1 MHPQFILNNPQAN
14 LNPSYQL
21 APQYPVEQT
30 LLPQYLGQGC
40 GLTPLIIPASCLQT
54 NFLVPSISQ
63 PPQQITLQQLQQ
75 LQVQQLQQQ
84 QQPQLWVQNG
94 QIMNQ
99 APQMAQLQLFIP
111 QNQKQ
116 QIYENKEFDFFSL
129 QQQQLN
135 MNSESF
141 STVLLNRGLNN
152 QQNDLLKM
160 QNQQLIN
167 QQQAQFQSSH
177 QIFEQPQQQ
186 QRQYMNG
193 GNQYQ
198 QPLYIQGNNLN
209 SNDTVQNQQIYSS
222 CAKFS
227 INELQKVEHPVQQQE
242 QQSNNNNINYS
253 TPSLTTSLKLIQNP
267 PSSSVSTSRS
277 TTFSANESAQI
288 IPKIKQEIIQDFQQE
303 DEQMQSQSQI
313 DHQLLSSDCNESNIE
328 QPLSSM
334 QLSKDLEEA
343 LKTMQTST
351 FCQNGELIFSPI
363 FLKQFKLKQSN
374 CKNDDIVFS
383 KIKEYRKNRRHLN
396 NEKEDDNQGIP
407 QKVNSKFHNLN
418 KLFMYKLLA
427 TFQQKNLI
435 ELDVPQYLHGILLKL
450 IMRLKQ
456 STKEM
461 KNYNKKTEFF
471 SHDHYNLLFLHL
483 NERTLKYLVHSPFS
497 IYLHKLCFNLDLNQF
512 DQNDCSS
519 FIQMN
524 SDKIQ
529 YINIIK
535 RFCCQIV
542 QNSNMLGVYQ
552 DQEES
557 NKNQDSEFD
566 PMVSE
571 SNENSSEG
579 KKKNCKSSSSKSL
592 EQQNQCQRQNMRQAY
607 TQRALKGIQSL
618 NQGVI
623 IRRF

>member
-1 MHPQFILNNPQAN
+1 MHPQFIINNPQAN

-21 APQYPVEQT
+21 VSQYPVEQA
-30 LLPQYLGQGC
+30 LLSQYLSQGC

-54 NFLVPSISQ
+54 NFLVPSIAQ
-63 PPQQITLQQLQQ
+63 PAQQITLQQLQQ
-75 LQVQQLQQQ
+75 LQNQQ

-94 QIMNQ
+94 QIMSQ
-99 APQMAQLQLFIP
+99 APQMGQLQILIP

-116 QIYENKEFDFFSL
+116 QVYENNEFDFFPM
-129 QQQQLN
+129 QQQQVNLN
-135 MNSESF
+135 RDSF
-141 STVLLNRGLNN
+141 STVFLNNGLNN

-167 QQQAQFQSSH
+167 QQQAHFQNTLQVLES
-177 QIFEQPQQQ
+177 PQQQ
-186 QRQYMNG
+186 QREQMNCG
-193 GNQYQ
+193 IQYQ
-198 QPLYIQGNNLN
+198 QPLEFQHIQGNHLN
-209 SNDTVQNQQIYSS
+209 SNNTVQNQQIYSS

-227 INELQKVEHPVQQQE
+227 INELQKVEHSNQQKE
-242 QQSNNNNINYS
+242 QLSNINSNNYS
-253 TPSLTTSLKLIQNP
+253 TPSLTTSLKLINNP
-267 PSSSVSTSRS
+267 TSSSVSTSRS

-288 IPKIKQEIIQDFQQE
+288 IPKIKQEAIHDFQQE
-303 DEQMQSQSQI
+303 DEQMESQSQI
-313 DHQLLSSDCNESNIE
+313 EHQLLSSDCDESNIE
-328 QPLSSM
+328 QPLSSY

-351 FCQNGELIFSPI
+351 FCQNGELIFSPQYG
-363 FLKQFKLKQSN
+363 KQFKLKQSL

-396 NEKEDDNQGIP
+396 NGKEDDNQGNP

-483 NERTLKYLVHSPFS
+483 NERTLKYLIHSPFS

-519 FIQMN
+519 FIQIN
-524 SDKIQ
+524 CEKIQ

-552 DQEES
+552 DQEDS
-557 NKNQDSEFD
+557 NKNQDSESE
-566 PMVSE
+566 PMASE
-571 SNENSSEG
+571 SNENSLEG
-579 KKKNCKSSSSKSL
+579 KKKSCKSSSSKSL
-592 EQQNQCQRQNMRQAY
+592 ELQNQSQRQNMRQAY

>member
-1 MHPQFILNNPQAN
+1 MHPQFILKSPQAN
-14 LNPSYQL
+14 LNHSYQL
-21 APQYPVEQT
+21 APQFPVEQT
-30 LLPQYLGQGC
+30 LLSQYLSKGC

-54 NFLVPSISQ
+54 NFLVPSIAQ
-63 PPQQITLQQLQQ
+63 PTQQITLQQLQQ
-75 LQVQQLQQQ
+75 LQAQQ
-84 QQPQLWVQNG
+84 QQPQLWVQNS
-94 QIMNQ
+94 QIKNQ
-99 APQMAQLQLFIP
+99 SPQMSQLQLFIP
-111 QNQKQ
+111 QNEKQ
-116 QIYENKEFDFFSL
+116 QVYENKELDFYSL
-129 QQQQLN
+129 QQQQVNLN
-135 MNSESF
+135 RDSI
-141 STVLLNRGLNN
+141 STVFLNSGLNN
-152 QQNDLLKM
+152 QQNELLKM
-160 QNQQLIN
+160 QNQSIIN
-167 QQQAQFQSSH
+167 QQQAHFQNSH
-177 QIFEQPQQQ
+177 QMFERPQQQ
-186 QRQYMNG
+186 QREQYMNVDM
-193 GNQYQ
+193 QYQ
-198 QPLYIQGNNLN
+198 QPFEYQHIQGNNLI

-227 INELQKVEHPVQQQE
+227 TNKFQKVEHSIQQKE
-242 QQSNNNNINYS
+242 QQSNNNNNYS
-253 TPSLTTSLKLIQNP
+253 TPSLTTSLKLIKKP

-288 IPKIKQEIIQDFQQE
+288 IRKIKQEAIHDFQQE
-303 DEQMQSQSQI
+303 DQQMQSQSQI
-313 DHQLLSSDCNESNIE
+313 EHQLLSSECDQSNIE
-328 QPLSSM
+328 QTLSSF

-343 LKTMQTST
+343 LKTIQTSA
-351 FCQNGELIFSPI
+351 FCQNRELIFSPQYE
-363 FLKQFKLKQSN
+363 KQFKLKQSL

-383 KIKEYRKNRRHLN
+383 KIKEYRKNKRHLHN
-396 NEKEDDNQGIP
+396 GKEDDSQGSP

-418 KLFMYKLLA
+418 KLFMFKLLA

-483 NERTLKYLVHSPFS
+483 NEHTLKYLIHSPFS
-497 IYLHKLCFNLDLNQF
+497 IYIHKLCFNLDLNQF

-519 FIQMN
+519 FIQIN
-524 SDKIQ
+524 SEKIQ

-542 QNSNMLGVYQ
+542 QSSNMLGVYQ

-557 NKNQDSEFD
+557 NKNQDSESD
-566 PMVSE
+566 HMASE
-571 SNENSSEG
+571 SNQNISEG
-579 KKKNCKSSSSKSL
+579 KKKSCRSSSSKSL
-592 EQQNQCQRQNMRQAY
+592 ESQNQSQRQNMRQAY